1 MSVDR
6 MFRLDGK
13 RALVTG
19 GSKGIGFAG
28 AMALKE
34 AGAAVT
40 ITARNTAEVEA
51 AARAI
56 GGEGWALDA
65 TNLKSMTARIEAAAP
80 FDILVA
86 SAGTA
91 QHQPT
96 LDVTEDAFDRVFAL
110 NVKAAFFNA
119 QAAARKMV
127 AAKIPGVVVFV
138 GSQMGVVGG
147 QKRAVY
153 CGTKF
158 AVEGMAKA
166 MAVEL
171 APHGIRVCCLD
182 PTFVETPLT
191 APMFADPTTRDWIL
205 SRIPMGRPA
214 RLEEVAASLVYLCSP
229 AAGMV
234 TGSHLLVDGGWT
246 AP

>member
-1 MSVDR
+1 MSVEK

-65 TNLKSMTARIEAAAP
+65 TSLKSMTARIEAAPP

-96 LDVTEDAFDRVFAL
+96 LEVTEDAFERVFAL

-127 AAKIPGVVVFV
+127 AAKIPGVLVFV

-153 CGTKF
+153 CGSKF
-158 AVEGMAKA
+158 ALEGMAKA

>member
-1 MSVDR
+1 MSVQR

-19 GSKGIGFAG
+19 GSKGIGLAG
-28 AMALKE
+28 ARALVE

-40 ITARNTAEVEA
+40 ITARNAAEVA
-51 AARAI
+51 AAASEI
-56 GGEGWALDA
+56 GAEGWAVDA
-65 TNLKSMTARIEAAAP
+65 TDLAAMNGRINAAEK

-86 SAGTA
+86 SAGTS

-96 LDVTEDAFDRVFAL
+96 LEVTEDAFDRVFAL
-110 NVKAAFFNA
+110 NVRAAFFNA
-119 QAAARKMV
+119 QAVARKLA
-127 AAKIPGVVVFV
+127 AAKAPGVIVFI

-158 AVEGMAKA
+158 AVEGFAKA
-166 MAVEL
+166 MAIEL

-182 PTFVETPLT
+182 PTFVETPMT
-191 APMFADPTTRDWIL
+191 APFFADPTTREWIL

-214 RLEEVAASLVYLCSP
+214 TLEEVAASLVYLCSP

>member
-1 MSVDR
+1 MSVAE

-19 GSKGIGFAG
+19 GSKGIGLAG
-28 AMALKE
+28 AKALVE

-40 ITARNTAEVEA
+40 ITARNAAEVA
-51 AARAI
+51 AAAAEI
-56 GGEGWALDA
+56 GAEGWAVDA
-65 TNLKSMTARIEAAAP
+65 TDLAAMNARIAAAEK

-91 QHQPT
+91 RHQPT
-96 LDVTEDAFDRVFAL
+96 LEVTQDAFDQVFAL
-110 NVKAAFFNA
+110 NVRAAFFNA
-119 QAAARKMV
+119 QAVAQKLV
-127 AAKIPGVVVFV
+127 AASAPGVIVFI

-147 QKRAVY
+147 PKRAVY

-158 AVEGMAKA
+158 AVEGFTKA
-166 MAVEL
+166 MAIEL
-171 APHGIRVCCLD
+171 APLGIRVCCLN
-182 PTFVETPLT
+182 PTFVRTPMT
-191 APMFADPTTRDWIL
+191 EKFFADPATRDWIL

-214 RLEEVAASLVYLCSP
+214 ALEEVAASLLYLCSP